1 MARTERP
8 TLPTRSAE
16 LTATERLKPI
26 GHPETGVFVQ
36 VDKGWLD
43 TVLTRF
49 GEAIAAVTRANAR
62 AGANKLQDA
71 CTHAIFETGVA
82 PANCAAR

>member
-1 MARTERP
+1 M
-8 TLPTRSAE
+8 LV
-16 LTATERLKPI
+16 L
-26 GHPETGVFVQ
+26 

-62 AGANKLQDA
+62 AGANMQQDA
-71 CTHAIFETGVA
+71 CTHAVFETGVA
-82 PANCAAR
+82 PANCPAR